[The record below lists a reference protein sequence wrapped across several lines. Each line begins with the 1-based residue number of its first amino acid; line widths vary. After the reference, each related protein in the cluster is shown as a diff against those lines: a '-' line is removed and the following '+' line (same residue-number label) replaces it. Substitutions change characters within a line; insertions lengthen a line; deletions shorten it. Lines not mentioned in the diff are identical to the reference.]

1 MNVLHYKNY
10 TGVFDFIPDDDAF
23 HGHVVGLR
31 DVVHFSGRSLD
42 ELQKSLAHGV
52 EDYLAMCV
60 EEGVSPE
67 KPLSGKIGL
76 RLGPELHCRA
86 ATAAKAAGKSLNS
99 WIAEAIDK
107 ESRRNQPA

>member
-10 TGVFDFIPDDDAF
+10 TGVFDFMPGDDAF
-23 HGHVVGLR
+23 HGRVVGLR
-31 DVVHFSGRSLD
+31 DVVHFSGRSLE
-42 ELQKSLAHGV
+42 ELQKSLAQGV
-52 EDYLAMCV
+52 EDYLAMCA

-76 RLGPELHCRA
+76 RLGPELHGRA

-99 WIAEAIDK
+99 WIAEVIDK
-107 ESRRNQPA
+107 ESRPNQPA